1 MSNGV
6 INVYVIIY
14 MEIVITILFKYSYI
28 FRSYIM
34 IFILRSIQLHIS
46 LLIPLE
52 TTTTVEM

>member
-52 TTTTVEM
+52 TTTTVEI